1 MKTLAL
7 ILITFSLT
15 AQIKVNEKVTIPSDA
30 LHFYGTVAICEL
42 SYGIQNLILKDQKP
56 HNKFLICIGTAATI
70 GVGKEIFDKH
80 KANPTGFD
88 KNDLATDAWAILCW
102 IPFRICLNDFKQV
115 GFIPRMK
122 KDKYY
127 LARDL

>member
-1 MKTLAL
+1 MKTIFLLL
-7 ILITFSLT
+7 IPFLFT
-15 AQIKVNEKVTIPSDA
+15 AQIKVNEKVTVSSNA
-30 LHFYGTVAICEL
+30 LHFYGTVAVCEL
-42 SYGIQNLILKDQKP
+42 IYGIQNLILKDQKP
-56 HNKFLICIGTAATI
+56 RNKFLICIGTAATI

-88 KNDLATDAWAILCW
+88 NNDLATDAWAMLCW

-122 KDKYY
+122 KDKYS